1 MCATDPPSDVTIRSE
16 SGDVQAGEVMLC
28 EADANPPVE
37 RYRWT
42 RGNGTLLGRYNSID
56 ALQEYFDEATT
67 VQCELTNTIRGGVE
81 ARGTAQFTFRREQLK
96 RFTFCLKAVQLFL
109 RTNGYA
115 LF

>member
-1 MCATDPPSDVTIRSE
+1 M
-16 SGDVQAGEVMLC
+16 QAGEVMLC